1 MKKLNRNQWIAVAV
15 SLALVAFLLYGGTLL
30 GLFTSQNNT
39 NQDQSDMAQNL
50 PTTGVQTQDVTIGQG
65 PAAEAGDTIT
75 GNYVGTLTDGKVFD
89 SSVDRNQPFTFTLG
103 AGQVIR
109 GWDEGIVGMR
119 VGGERK
125 LIIAPDY
132 GYGDQGIGPIP
143 PNSVLIFDVQLL
155 SVNSASATSTA
166 Q

>member
-15 SLALVAFLLYGGTLL
+15 SLAVVAFLLYGGTLL

-75 GNYVGTLTDGKVFD
+75 VNYVGTLTDGKVFD